1 MFIRCK
7 ESENQYIID
16 TDKNIVYQVCAGH
29 AWVMKMNDNN
39 FDSDNFIRW
48 HPYLKEIKTTRYKP
62 REIRKS

>member
-16 TDKNIVYQVCAGH
+16 TDRKIVYQVFEGN
-29 AWVMKMNDNN
+29 AWVVKFNDHN